1 MLDEGKK
8 SGGLP
13 PARVAAGAQIARLI
27 DEKFATRM
35 EFADAI
41 GIPDKKVSDL
51 VNGRKKMDAKLANSL
66 AGCFELQPSFFW
78 DLEKNFEEEFAKDA
92 PANGQ
97 NDRDIVDG
105 VSQKITKQ
113 HLASQPLER
122 FIVGDR
128 VMELTAGTPPERVKA
143 LADIFFR

>member
-27 DEKFATRM
+27 DEKFDTRM
-35 EFADAI
+35 KFADAI

-51 VNGRKKMDAKLANSL
+51 VKGRKKMDAKLANSL

-78 DLEKNFEEEFAKDA
+78 DLEKNFEEELAKDA
-92 PANGQ
+92 SSSGQ
-97 NDRDIVDG
+97 NDKDIVDG
-105 VSQKITKQ
+105 VSQKITK
-113 HLASQPLER
+113 QPLER

-128 VMELTAGTPPERVKA
+128 VMELIAGTPPERVKA
-143 LADIFFR
+143 LADIFFQ